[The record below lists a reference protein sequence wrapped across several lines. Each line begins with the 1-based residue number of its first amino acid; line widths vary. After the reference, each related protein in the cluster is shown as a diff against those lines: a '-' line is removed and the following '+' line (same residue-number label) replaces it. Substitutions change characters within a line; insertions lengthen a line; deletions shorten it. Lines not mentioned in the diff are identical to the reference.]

1 MKTSIKTRLAWIAGT
16 PAMELRHQIL
26 NVITFLAVCAGIFF
40 LIVDNLFGFQPEHLG
55 FVLSVIVVFSVLY
68 WMVRFRGM
76 VTVATHFITLAGFA
90 LCAANYFF
98 NDGYHGATPM
108 IGVVVTVFLAAVH
121 RPKTSLLYAPLAVA
135 VAVGCVVVEAWHP
148 EWVEHYPSEQSKL
161 VDLLCTFLF
170 CAGMGFFMMRMAM
183 LLFHQAMDRS
193 RQAQIAADR
202 AASMAALGETLAGIG
217 REFSGPVDALGSA
230 LAQTSRWWD
239 DEMPRFQKV
248 LAQLTL
254 AQTAAF
260 WQFLNE
266 GLQWRHRPDL
276 DDRTRRT
283 HTDMLAARLEARGLS
298 DAVPAA
304 EQLLAIR
311 MPEWNPLWQPL
322 MLSSEGREAF
332 LFALRL
338 LGLERVMMA
347 GRDAHGQIEHLVERV
362 TPVPT
367 PR

>member
-26 NVITFLAVCAGIFF
+26 NVITFLAVMAGIFF
-40 LIVDNLFGFQPEHLG
+40 LVVDNLLGFQPDHMG
-55 FVLSVIVVFSVLY
+55 FIFSVIGAFGLLY
-68 WMVRFRGM
+68 WLVRFRGM
-76 VTVATHFITLAGFA
+76 VTFTKHLVTLAGFA
-90 LCAANYFF
+90 LCAANYFL
-98 NDGYHGATPM
+98 NDGYRGATPM
-108 IGVVVTVFLAAVH
+108 IGVVVSVFLASVH
-121 RPKTSLLYAPLAVA
+121 KPKSSLLYALLGLAVA
-135 VAVGCVVVEAWHP
+135 VSCVGMELWHP
-148 EWVEHYPSEQSKL
+148 EWVEHYPSPQSQLIDL
-161 VDLLCTFLF
+161 VCTFVF
-170 CAGMGFFMMRMAM
+170 AAAMGFFMMRMAM
-183 LLFHQAMDRS
+183 LLFHQSIERS
-193 RQAQIAADR
+193 RLAQMAADR

-217 REFSGPVDALGSA
+217 REFSGPVDALGTA

-239 DEMPRFQKV
+239 DEMPRFQKI

-260 WQFLNE
+260 WQFLSE
-266 GLQWRHRPDL
+266 GLQWRHRQEWDE
-276 DDRTRRT
+276 RTRRSQA
-283 HTDMLAARLEARGLS
+283 DMLAARLEGRGLS
-298 DAVPAA
+298 EPRPAA
-304 EQLLAIR
+304 EQLVTLR
-311 MPEWNPLWQPL
+311 MTEWNPLWQPL
-322 MLSSEGREAF
+322 MLTVEGREAF